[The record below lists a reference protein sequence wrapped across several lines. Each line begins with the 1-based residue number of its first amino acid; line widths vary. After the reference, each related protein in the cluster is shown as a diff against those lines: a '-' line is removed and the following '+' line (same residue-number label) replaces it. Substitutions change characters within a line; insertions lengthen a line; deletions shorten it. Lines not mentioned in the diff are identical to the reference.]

1 MGIALIK
8 IKIMHES
15 PKKDLELIKDSAYD
29 LISENDGKNIMFN
42 EEDIAFGLRAVIASF
57 DLDESLPLDPIEDSL
72 KDIERVSS
80 VQVIDMRRAFG

>member
-8 IKIMHES
+8 IKIMPES
-15 PKKDLELIKDSAYD
+15 PKTDLELIKDSAYD

-72 KDIERVSS
+72 KEIERVSS